1 MKIGT
6 TPKEISGNFLIF
18 VLFLLRFQTTQ
29 QRIIL
34 VFPFRSMDKF
44 KKKFQETFNTTKR
57 DVNYMIKH
65 KQFKIAKNA
74 EDPEYVAG
82 RSASRP

>member
-1 MKIGT
+1 
-6 TPKEISGNFLIF
+6 
-18 VLFLLRFQTTQ
+18 
-29 QRIIL
+29 
-34 VFPFRSMDKF
+34 MDKF

>member
-1 MKIGT
+1 
-6 TPKEISGNFLIF
+6 
-18 VLFLLRFQTTQ
+18 
-29 QRIIL
+29 
-34 VFPFRSMDKF
+34 MDKF

-82 RSASRP
+82 RSASCP